1 MDYLQYVIQQAEN
14 YKGNLSKSEQKA
26 LYRQQIRE
34 LSRQMDEDKAAQERH
49 ARLQNNIKYMPGEP
63 MIPDI
68 LLPGAEPN
76 TDSFRYADFRTPYHT
91 SRSQGKRRLNNLWK
105 KVQYNDRRDE
115 KWQSARKNAMDRYSQ
130 QFLNWYEK
138 TTAREQ
144 ANAIRDEQKKKRQ
157 EAKQKHVARKAEL
170 ERAFHGRIDKESYAG
185 LSPWNPMYG
194 DFKKLTKKQLEAI
207 GANYQ
212 GVKSPKKKTIQLAD
226 GTTAEVI
233 DSELG
238 VPLGFSQMYGYKGA
252 SETVTDEN
260 GMTSTA
266 YAEKAFDGNHKTV
279 KSGGCGHIAAIEYSR
294 YYQLLKVT
302 FTRGDVVIYYRV
314 PAAVAGELLHFA
326 ETGQTS
332 TNTFDG
338 SVRHVLGI
346 RFWDLIRIRGT
357 KHGSRYRFEYTEKME
372 ADVDNGRP
380 REYVTQLS
388 ASGRSERIGYDEEK
402 LKDWLDTYRKEN
414 GHNPTHKEYCD
425 KIAKLYIEDRGDRTT
440 KSKSLAKSRIKI
452 TDMIDVKNFD
462 ILSDYFDGGEY
473 NKDLSNKQYSNS
485 ALTKAY
491 NMYDSLLDK
500 KASDITQSEINEI
513 TKMLSRAGKILV

>member
-1 MDYLQYVIQQAEN
+1 MDYLHLLDS
-14 YKGNLSKSEQKA
+14 LSNAQHNN
-26 LYRQQIRE
+26 R
-34 LSRQMDEDKAAQERH
+34 KAARKAKEDRDKWYNAH
-49 ARLQNNIKYMPGEP
+49 FVASSKPTIDYTTGEP
-63 MIPDI
+63 VIPEI
-68 LLPGAEPN
+68 LMPGAEPN
-76 TDSFRYADFRTPYHT
+76 YDSPRYHRYETNYHAT
-91 SRSQGKRRLNNLWK
+91 RSKGKKRLKNLWK
-105 KVQYNDRRDE
+105 KVQYEARRDE
-115 KWQSARKNAMDRYSQ
+115 KWESARQNAMNDYVDR
-130 QFLNWYEK
+130 FWKWYER
-138 TTAREQ
+138 TEAREQ

-157 EAKQKHVARKAEL
+157 EAKQKHAARKAEL
-170 ERAFHGRIDKESYAG
+170 DRVFHGRIDSESYAG

-194 DFKKLTKKQLEAI
+194 DFKKLTKKQLEAM

-266 YAEKAFDGNHKTV
+266 YAEKAFDGKHKTV

-294 YYQLLKVT
+294 FYQLLKVT
-302 FTRGDVVIYYRV
+302 FTRGDIVIYYRV

-346 RFWDLIRIRGT
+346 RFWDLVRIRGT

-372 ADVDNGRP
+372 AGVDNGRP

-388 ASGRSERIGYDEEK
+388 ASGRSERTGYDEEK

-414 GHNPTHKEYCD
+414 GHNPTPKEYYD
-425 KIAKLYIEDRGDRTT
+425 KIAELHIEDRGDRTT
-440 KSKSLAKSRIKI
+440 KSKSLAKSR
-452 TDMIDVKNFD
+452 VKLSDFVQATEKGLVGFD
-462 ILSDYFDGGEY
+462 LFSDYFDGGEY
-473 NKDLSNKQYSNS
+473 SKDLSNNKYSRS

-491 NMYDSLLDK
+491 NLYDSVADK
-500 KASDITQSEINEI
+500 KESEITQDELNEI

>member
-1 MDYLQYVIQQAEN
+1 MDYMHL
-14 YKGNLSKSEQKA
+14 LSS
-26 LYRQQIRE
+26 
-34 LSRQMDEDKAAQERH
+34 LSSAQHNNRKAARKAEEDRNMWHNAHFVASSKPTIDH
-49 ARLQNNIKYMPGEP
+49 ATGEP
-63 MIPDI
+63 VIPAI
-68 LLPGAEPN
+68 LMPGAEPN
-76 TDSFRYADFRTPYHT
+76 YDSPRYHRYETNYHAT
-91 SRSQGKRRLNNLWK
+91 RSKGKKRLRNLWK
-105 KVQYNDRRDE
+105 KVQYEARRDE
-115 KWQSARKNAMDRYSQ
+115 KWESARQNAMNDYVDR
-130 QFLNWYEK
+130 FWKWYER
-138 TTAREQ
+138 TEAREQ

-157 EAKQKHVARKAEL
+157 EAKQKHAARKAEL
-170 ERAFHGRIDKESYAG
+170 DRVFHGRIDSESYAG

-194 DFKKLTKKQLEAI
+194 DFKKLTKKQLEAM

-266 YAEKAFDGNHKTV
+266 YAEKAFDGKHKTV

-294 YYQLLKVT
+294 FYQLLKVT
-302 FTRGDVVIYYRV
+302 FARGDVVIFYRV

-346 RFWDLIRIRGT
+346 RFWDLVRIRGT
-357 KHGSRYRFEYTEKME
+357 KHGSRYRFEYTDKME
-372 ADVDNGRP
+372 AGADNGRP
-380 REYVTQLS
+380 REYVY
-388 ASGRSERIGYDEEK
+388 ERTIGEHGVTPGYDTNE
-402 LKDWLDTYRKEN
+402 LKDWLAEYRQEH
-414 GHNPTHKEYCD
+414 GHNPSPNEFAEKTKELRMSSSAEG
-425 KIAKLYIEDRGDRTT
+425 IADRKEHGTSYNKRGT
-440 KSKSLAKSRIKI
+440 KVKI
-452 TDMIDVKNFD
+452 TDLTDFD
-462 ILSDYFDGGEY
+462 TLNDYFDGGEY

-500 KASDITQSEINEI
+500 KASDITQSEVNEI